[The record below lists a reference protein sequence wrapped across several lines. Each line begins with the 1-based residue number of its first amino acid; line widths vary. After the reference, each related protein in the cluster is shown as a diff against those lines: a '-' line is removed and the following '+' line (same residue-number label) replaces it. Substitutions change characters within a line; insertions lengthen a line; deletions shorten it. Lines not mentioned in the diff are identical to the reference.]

1 MESQKNNKVVIILLV
16 VVIVIL
22 LALVVLLATGTIS
35 FKSDKENDNS
45 VNQVDSINTNE
56 YTIKSMTS
64 AKFDM
69 FWDGTEREL
78 SVVDGKL
85 VVEGNSFSIENEHI
99 KYFYFNRYQ
108 CSRSTVIYY
117 LTEEGNVYV
126 TEMSA
131 NDNNLKLESLHNF
144 KKQNYTNVTDIVVIP
159 NDNYGKA
166 IDDVS
171 GMTDNITEYL
181 YALVNGETFK
191 LDFQYRC

>member
-1 MESQKNNKVVIILLV
+1 MEEGKKKNIIIAILTVI
-16 VVIVIL
+16 IVIL
-22 LALVVLLATGTIS
+22 AVLCVLFATGAIS

-85 VVEGNSFSIENEHI
+85 VVEGSSFSVENEHI

-171 GMTDNITEYL
+171 GMIDNITEYL
-181 YALVNGETFK
+181 YALVDGETFK